1 MTSPSNH
8 WLFKQALKEARK
20 GRHKDVLVGA
30 LLVKGGNIIA
40 RASNMSR
47 PFGDINRGFHAEERV
62 LKNRDAR
69 GLTLVVVRANRKG
82 KPATMSRPCEKCLPL
97 ILKKGIKKVI
107 YINWN
112 GKFVTERI
120 EACSEMNYVQ

>member
-1 MTSPSNH
+1 MSCRSKN

-20 GRHKDVLVGA
+20 GRHKDALVGA
-30 LLVKGGNIIA
+30 LLIRGGSVVA

-47 PFGDINRGFHAEERV
+47 PFGCSNRGFHAEERV

-69 GLTLVVVRANRKG
+69 GLTLVVVRANRNG

-97 ILKKGIKKVI
+97 IIKKGVKKVI

-112 GKFVTERI
+112 GNFVEERI
-120 EACSEMNYVQ
+120 ESCLEMNYVQ